1 MNRQDG
7 SGSLAQGLLN
17 GFGKMISDLFTKG
30 SDYEGWGPASRYFD
44 QAIQTMGSIVRPFSK
59 VQSAASD
66 LAKSLGLAGSNIM
79 NVAQRMVTTNKQLQ
93 LSTRYDI
100 SNEEMFG
107 LQRDVL
113 TKLGRNV
120 AINETDTVIKN
131 ERGEIVNPNFSSE
144 LEYLIAG
151 SKVFDTDVIADMV
164 AGFDKVGKS
173 MLTASRMTGKLFKEA
188 GTYGINLQK
197 YTQNF
202 TQNLGMVQTYNF
214 RNGING
220 LREMARKATEI
231 RQDMQQVA
239 SFAEKV
245 GTVTGAVETA
255 ANLQVLGGSFAAL
268 ANPLTLLNQSMTDME
283 GLQKTMAK
291 MTEGT
296 ARYNSIT
303 HEIEMD
309 PVTRQIMKRAA
320 ESMGVDANNLIDQ
333 AYAQERRR
341 VITEQM
347 RGFSTINEDFAKMIG
362 NVGQIDDE
370 TGMAG
375 VNIGGNFYSL
385 AQISGMDAT
394 EQKNLQEQLVK
405 EQRSESEDI
414 KAIYDSVRTIEEG
427 VSGRH
432 KQIENEMAYN
442 KIIPGVIGGT
452 STWNTVADT
461 LVNHINQ
468 KAMSGVAALDN
479 PFQSLIDGA
488 RSSIVRALGDIN
500 SAFDSSSLEEFKKTL
515 REGLQSNIG
524 DSPVANVLNG
534 AITGLAGAIGQFAVN
549 MNNNIGGEA
558 GIDIF
563 IRQHTEK
570 EQATAKGTATTAAQ
584 ARTAGTKGNPTAAN
598 TTTWLASSGNQNNTN
613 FSGDRTEEPVRQPD
627 LRTQT
632 LSKVDD
638 REIQAAVRILTGSS
652 LVENQYKVNVNHYNE
667 AQNQGNII
675 LKASEN
681 SIPSSQVAPTNT
693 QTRTTTTTS
702 QQPGTQDQ
710 TLNYN
715 LNISGTI
722 KMDITGDNGKIG
734 TADIMKMLEDNK
746 TFRDDISKAIAD
758 AVAKMNAGGVNH
770 NQ

>member
-1 MNRQDG
+1 MSKQDG
-7 SGSLAQGLLN
+7 TGSLAQGLLS
-17 GFGKMISDLFTKG
+17 GFTKLFSELFTKG

-44 QAIQTMGSIVRPFSK
+44 QAIQTMGNIVKPFSK

-66 LAKSLGLAGSNIM
+66 LARSLGLAGSNIM
-79 NVAQRMVTTNKQLQ
+79 NVAQRAVATNKRMQ

-100 SNEEMFG
+100 SNEERFA
-107 LQRDVL
+107 LEKNVL

-131 ERGEIVNPNFSSE
+131 ERGEVVNPNFSSE

-151 SKVFDTDVIADMV
+151 SKIFGNDTMADMV

-375 VNIGGNFYSL
+375 VNIGDNFYSL
-385 AQISGMDAT
+385 AQISGMDAGK
-394 EQKNLQEQLVK
+394 QKELQEQLVK

-452 STWNTVADT
+452 STWNAVADT

-488 RSSIVRALGDIN
+488 RGSIVTALGDFN

-515 REGLQSNIG
+515 KEGLKSNIG
-524 DSPVANVLNG
+524 DSPAANMLTG
-534 AITGLAGAIGQFAVN
+534 AITGVMGAIGKLAVD
-549 MNNNIGGEA
+549 MNNNVGGEA
-558 GIDIF
+558 GFDIF

-570 EQATAKGTATTAAQ
+570 EQATAKGTPTAAVQ
-584 ARTAGTKGNPTAAN
+584 VTTAGTNENVDTEYEAAWRAV
-598 TTTWLASSGNQNNTN
+598 TGHQNSTN
-613 FSGDRTEEPVRQPD
+613 FSGNRTEEPVRQTD

-632 LSKVDD
+632 LQKVDD
-638 REIQAAVRILTGSS
+638 REIQAAARILTGSS

-667 AQNQGNII
+667 AQKQGNII
-675 LKASEN
+675 IEVDKN

-693 QTRTTTTTS
+693 QTQTTTTTS
-702 QQPGTQDQ
+702 QPGIQGQ

-715 LNISGTI
+715 LNITGTI
-722 KMDITGDNGKIG
+722 KMDITGDKGKIG
-734 TADIMKMLEDNK
+734 QAEILKMLESEK
-746 TFRDDISKAIAD
+746 GFRDAIAKAIAD
-758 AVAKMNAGGVNH
+758 AVAQMDAGGVNH

>member
-1 MNRQDG
+1 MSKQDG
-7 SGSLAQGLLN
+7 TGSLAQGLLS
-17 GFGKMISDLFTKG
+17 GFTKLFSELFTKG

-44 QAIQTMGSIVRPFSK
+44 QAIQTMGNIVKPFSK

-66 LAKSLGLAGSNIM
+66 LARSLGLAGSNIM
-79 NVAQRMVTTNKQLQ
+79 NVAQRAVATNKRMQ

-100 SNEEMFG
+100 SNEERFA
-107 LQRDVL
+107 LEKNVL

-131 ERGEIVNPNFSSE
+131 ERGEVVNPNFSSE

-151 SKVFDTDVIADMV
+151 SKIFGNDTMADMV

-375 VNIGGNFYSL
+375 VNIGDNFYSL
-385 AQISGMDAT
+385 AQISGMDADK
-394 EQKNLQEQLVK
+394 QKELQEQLVK

-414 KAIYDSVRTIEEG
+414 KAIYDSVRVIEEG

-452 STWNTVADT
+452 STWNAVADT

-488 RSSIVRALGDIN
+488 RSSIVTALGDFN

-515 REGLQSNIG
+515 KEGLKSNIG
-524 DSPVANVLNG
+524 DGPVANVLTG
-534 AITGLAGAIGQFAVN
+534 AISGVMGAIGKLAVS
-549 MNNNIGGEA
+549 MNDNVGGEV
-558 GIDIF
+558 GFDIF
-563 IRQHTEK
+563 VRQHTEK
-570 EQATAKGTATTAAQ
+570 EQAIAKGTTTTAVQATTTGTNENVTPEYEAAWR
-584 ARTAGTKGNPTAAN
+584 AVTGH
-598 TTTWLASSGNQNNTN
+598 QNSTN
-613 FSGDRTEEPVRQPD
+613 FSGNRTEEPVRQTD

-632 LSKVDD
+632 LQKVDD
-638 REIQAAVRILTGSS
+638 REIQAAANILTGSS

-675 LKASEN
+675 IEVDKN

-693 QTRTTTTTS
+693 QTQTTTTTS
-702 QQPGTQDQ
+702 QPGIQGQ

-715 LNISGTI
+715 LNITGTI
-722 KMDITGDNGKIG
+722 KMDITGDKGKIG
-734 TADIMKMLEDNK
+734 QAEILKMLESEK
-746 TFRDDISKAIAD
+746 GFRDAIAKAIAD
-758 AVAKMNAGGVNH
+758 AVAQMDAGGVNH

>member
-1 MNRQDG
+1 MSKQDG
-7 SGSLAQGLLN
+7 TGSLAQGLLS
-17 GFGKMISDLFTKG
+17 GFTKLFSELFTKG

-44 QAIQTMGSIVRPFSK
+44 QAIQTMGNIVKPFSK

-66 LAKSLGLAGSNIM
+66 LARSLGLAGSNIM
-79 NVAQRMVTTNKQLQ
+79 NVAQRAVATNKRMQ

-100 SNEEMFG
+100 SNEERFA
-107 LQRDVL
+107 LEKNVL

-131 ERGEIVNPNFSSE
+131 ERGEVVNPNFSSE

-151 SKVFDTDVIADMV
+151 SKIFGNDTMADMV

-362 NVGQIDDE
+362 NVGQIDDK

-375 VNIGGNFYSL
+375 VNIGGDFYSL
-385 AQISGMDAT
+385 AQISGMDAAK
-394 EQKNLQEQLVK
+394 QKDLQEQLVK

-414 KAIYDSVRTIEEG
+414 KAIYDSVRVIEEG

-452 STWNTVADT
+452 STWNAVADT

-488 RSSIVRALGDIN
+488 RSSIVTALGDFN

-515 REGLQSNIG
+515 KEGLKSNIG
-524 DSPVANVLNG
+524 DGPVANVLTG
-534 AITGLAGAIGQFAVN
+534 AISGVMGAIGKLAVS
-549 MNNNIGGEA
+549 MNDNVGGEV
-558 GIDIF
+558 GFDIF
-563 IRQHTEK
+563 VRQHTEK
-570 EQATAKGTATTAAQ
+570 EQAIAKGTTTTAVQATTA
-584 ARTAGTKGNPTAAN
+584 GTNENVDTEYEAAWRAI
-598 TTTWLASSGNQNNTN
+598 TGHQNSTN
-613 FSGDRTEEPVRQPD
+613 FSGNRTEEPVRQTD

-632 LSKVDD
+632 LQKVDD
-638 REIQAAVRILTGSS
+638 REIQAAARILTGSS

-667 AQNQGNII
+667 AQKQGNII
-675 LKASEN
+675 IEVDKN

-693 QTRTTTTTS
+693 QTQTTTTTS
-702 QQPGTQDQ
+702 QPGIQGQ

-715 LNISGTI
+715 LNITGTI
-722 KMDITGDNGKIG
+722 KMDITGDKGKIG
-734 TADIMKMLEDNK
+734 QAEILKMLESEK
-746 TFRDDISKAIAD
+746 GFRDAIAKAIAD
-758 AVAKMNAGGVNH
+758 AVAQMDAGGVNH

>member
-1 MNRQDG
+1 MSKQDG
-7 SGSLAQGLLN
+7 TGSLAQGLLS
-17 GFGKMISDLFTKG
+17 GFTKLFSELFTKG

-44 QAIQTMGSIVRPFSK
+44 QAIQTMGNIVKPFSK

-66 LAKSLGLAGSNIM
+66 LARSLGLAGSNIM
-79 NVAQRMVTTNKQLQ
+79 NVAQRAVATNKRMQ

-100 SNEEMFG
+100 SNEERFA
-107 LQRDVL
+107 LEKNVL

-131 ERGEIVNPNFSSE
+131 ERGEVVNPNFSSE

-151 SKVFDTDVIADMV
+151 SKIFSNDTMADMV

-375 VNIGGNFYSL
+375 VNIGDNFYSL
-385 AQISGMDAT
+385 AQISGMDAGK
-394 EQKNLQEQLVK
+394 QKELQEQLVK

-452 STWNTVADT
+452 STWNAVADT

-488 RSSIVRALGDIN
+488 RGSIVTALGDFN

-515 REGLQSNIG
+515 KEGLKSNIG
-524 DSPVANVLNG
+524 DSPAANMLTG
-534 AITGLAGAIGQFAVN
+534 AITGVMGAIGKLAVD
-549 MNNNIGGEA
+549 MNNNVGGEA
-558 GIDIF
+558 GFDIF

-570 EQATAKGTATTAAQ
+570 EQATAKGTPTAAVQ
-584 ARTAGTKGNPTAAN
+584 VTTAGTNENVDTEYEAAWRAV
-598 TTTWLASSGNQNNTN
+598 TGHQNSTN
-613 FSGDRTEEPVRQPD
+613 FSGNRTEEPVRQTD

-632 LSKVDD
+632 LQKVDD
-638 REIQAAVRILTGSS
+638 REIQAAARILTGSS

-667 AQNQGNII
+667 AQKQGNII
-675 LKASEN
+675 IEVDKN

-693 QTRTTTTTS
+693 QTQTTTTTS
-702 QQPGTQDQ
+702 QPGIQGQ

-715 LNISGTI
+715 LNITGTI
-722 KMDITGDNGKIG
+722 KMDITGDKGKIG
-734 TADIMKMLEDNK
+734 QAEILKMLESEK
-746 TFRDDISKAIAD
+746 GFRDAIAKAIAD
-758 AVAKMNAGGVNH
+758 AVAQMDAGGVNH

>member
-1 MNRQDG
+1 
-7 SGSLAQGLLN
+7 
-17 GFGKMISDLFTKG
+17 
-30 SDYEGWGPASRYFD
+30 
-44 QAIQTMGSIVRPFSK
+44 
-59 VQSAASD
+59 
-66 LAKSLGLAGSNIM
+66 
-79 NVAQRMVTTNKQLQ
+79 
-93 LSTRYDI
+93 
-100 SNEEMFG
+100 
-107 LQRDVL
+107 
-113 TKLGRNV
+113 
-120 AINETDTVIKN
+120 
-131 ERGEIVNPNFSSE
+131 
-144 LEYLIAG
+144 
-151 SKVFDTDVIADMV
+151 
-164 AGFDKVGKS
+164 
-173 MLTASRMTGKLFKEA
+173 
-188 GTYGINLQK
+188 
-197 YTQNF
+197 
-202 TQNLGMVQTYNF
+202 
-214 RNGING
+214 
-220 LREMARKATEI
+220 
-231 RQDMQQVA
+231 
-239 SFAEKV
+239 
-245 GTVTGAVETA
+245 
-255 ANLQVLGGSFAAL
+255 
-268 ANPLTLLNQSMTDME
+268 ME

-375 VNIGGNFYSL
+375 VNIGGDFYSL
-385 AQISGMDAT
+385 AQISGMDAAK
-394 EQKNLQEQLVK
+394 QKDLQEQLVK

-452 STWNTVADT
+452 STWNAVADT

-488 RSSIVRALGDIN
+488 RSSIVTALGDFN

-515 REGLQSNIG
+515 KEGLKSNIG
-524 DSPVANVLNG
+524 DSPAANMLTG
-534 AITGLAGAIGQFAVN
+534 AITGVMGAIGKLAVD
-549 MNNNIGGEA
+549 MNNNVGGEA
-558 GIDIF
+558 GFDIF

-570 EQATAKGTATTAAQ
+570 EQATAKGTPTAAVQ
-584 ARTAGTKGNPTAAN
+584 VTTAGTNENVDTEYEAAWRAV
-598 TTTWLASSGNQNNTN
+598 TGHQNSTN
-613 FSGDRTEEPVRQPD
+613 FSGNRTEEPVRQTD

-632 LSKVDD
+632 LQKVDD
-638 REIQAAVRILTGSS
+638 REIQAAARILTGSS

-667 AQNQGNII
+667 AQKQGNII
-675 LKASEN
+675 IEVDKN

-693 QTRTTTTTS
+693 QTQTTTTTS
-702 QQPGTQDQ
+702 QPGIQGQ

-715 LNISGTI
+715 LNITGTI
-722 KMDITGDNGKIG
+722 KMDITGDKGKIG
-734 TADIMKMLEDNK
+734 QAEILKMLESEK
-746 TFRDDISKAIAD
+746 GFRDAIAKAIAD
-758 AVAKMNAGGVNH
+758 AVAQMDAGGVNH